1 MTKLS
6 IAMVAMT
13 GAIAGCAATRAEVRA
28 TSPQAQAEHDANV
41 TLGAMRARDPAID
54 KVLKNAYA
62 YAVFTDVGKPG
73 VLFENGQMAGYVRLE
88 QHRGETFSEV
98 LVIRDRRDVDQMKMG
113 NYDLANG
120 TATVF
125 VMPRGGKTVEL
136 SARDQRIQYDPNA
149 G

>member
-6 IAMVAMT
+6 IAMIVAIT
-13 GAIAGCAATRAEVRA
+13 GCAATHAEVRA

-54 KVLKNAYA
+54 KVLKTAYA
-62 YAVFTDVGKPG
+62 YAVFSDVGKPG
-73 VLFENGQMAGYVRLE
+73 VLFENGQMTGYVRLD

-98 LVIRDRRDVDQMKMG
+98 LILRDRRDVDQMKMG
-113 NYDLANG
+113 SYDLASG

-125 VMPRGGKTVEL
+125 VMPHGGNTVEL